1 MTTPLNDAQLEAA
14 LRSAALHE
22 SSWNVDAVDLEL
34 QRQSIDRLTAY
45 AASVAT
51 DRGPTGLLQRLL
63 RLLRRW
69 LPFVVVLAVGGGV
82 ATAAVINRWRV
93 GGVEVSR
100 EPNTTFTDETPT
112 SNVPSS
118 VPSSKEP
125 ITQLGPGW
133 LGSPISVADAVSM
146 LGEPVRLPTALG
158 VPDELLV
165 RHVGGTP
172 GVSMITAVWAA
183 SPQLP
188 AGTDPDIGLLLSQF
202 VGTAD
207 ADPILMKKGIGVG
220 VVIESAQ
227 PDDSIGLW
235 ISGSPHEIRM
245 STGDGQFTEVP
256 LLAQQT
262 LLWTHGRITYRLEGA
277 LAKNEAI
284 RIAQSM
290 R

>member
-1 MTTPLNDAQLEAA
+1 MTTPLSDTQLEAA
-14 LRSAALHE
+14 LRSAALRE
-22 SSWNVDAVDLEL
+22 SSWNVDAVDLE
-34 QRQSIDRLTAY
+34 QQQHSVDRLTAY

-51 DRGPTGLLQRLL
+51 DRQPTGLVQRLL

-112 SNVPSS
+112 FSIPQS

-125 ITQLGPGW
+125 VTQLGPGW
-133 LGSPISVADAVSM
+133 LGSPISMADAVSM
-146 LGEPVRLPTALG
+146 LGEPVRLPASLG
-158 VPDELLV
+158 SPNELLV
-165 RHVGGTP
+165 RHLGGSP
-172 GVSMITAVWAA
+172 GVSLITAVWAMT
-183 SPQLP
+183 PQLP

-207 ADPILMKKGIGVG
+207 ADPILMKKGIGMG
-220 VVIESAQ
+220 VVI
-227 PDDSIGLW
+227 DSVETGDSVGLW

-262 LLWTHGRITYRLEGA
+262 LLWTNGRITYRLEGA
-277 LAKNEAI
+277 LSKDDAI